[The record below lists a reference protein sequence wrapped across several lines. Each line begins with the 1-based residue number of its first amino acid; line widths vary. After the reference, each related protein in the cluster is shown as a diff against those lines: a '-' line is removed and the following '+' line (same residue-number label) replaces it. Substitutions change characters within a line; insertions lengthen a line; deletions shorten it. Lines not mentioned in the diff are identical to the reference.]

1 MAQAVNT
8 KELDE
13 YLQQV
18 VQALHKTVGY
28 AIPHAKEPEIA
39 ARALG
44 DCEEILAVVM
54 EGDVSEWLG

>member
-1 MAQAVNT
+1 MTQTISTA
-8 KELDE
+8 ELDE
-13 YLQQV
+13 HLQQV
-18 VQALHKTVGY
+18 VQALHRTVGY

-39 ARALG
+39 ARALR